1 MSVMDTLVTGRKDGA
16 VYSLTEDVNRVGE
29 ALNYVR
35 DRLVSAAGYDLL
47 TWTAKT
53 DWTAADEPTLSQMA
67 AYLSHLSDCRAAMAV
82 LLLPPSTMSRL
93 TVSAANDIEKILQQC
108 DDALNRLVKS
118 WFYSGENYS
127 GEA

>member
-1 MSVMDTLVTGRKDGA
+1 MSVMDTLVTDRQGGA

-53 DWTAADEPTLSQMA
+53 DWTAADEPTSSRMA
-67 AYLSHLSDCRAAMAV
+67 EYLSHLSACRAAMAV
-82 LLLPPSTMSRL
+82 TLEAPATMSRL
-93 TVSAANDIEKILQQC
+93 TVSAANNIEKILQQC
-108 DDALNRLVKS
+108 DDALDRLVKS
-118 WFYSGENYS
+118 WYYCGETYSGEV
-127 GEA
+127 